1 MDTPQIIVI
10 VAAIVAL
17 GFSIWAFVRS
27 GRTITLEGVQE
38 IARDTS
44 SLASELQQVAA
55 VAVASAQQ
63 LKESGQIA
71 DDDINDAA
79 FKHAVEH
86 IEKWYNSVAPDIV
99 LDPDVVENAIEG
111 AYYWLK
117 RAQPPVD
124 LGANRVNWNS

>member
-1 MDTPQIIVI
+1 MDTSQFIVV
-10 VAAIVAL
+10 VAAIIAL
-17 GFSIWAFVRS
+17 GFSIWAFARS
-27 GRTITLEGVQE
+27 GRPVTLEGVQE
-38 IARDTS
+38 VARDAS
-44 SLASELQQVAA
+44 SLAVELQQVAS

-117 RAQPPVD
+117 RAPSGDMTV
-124 LGANRVNWNS
+124 NRVNWNS